1 MVNEMSRRGGKM
13 VLFGYVLSVWLAASA
28 GAVKVGERIG
38 PLELTTLE
46 GLTFV
51 MDNYAMD
58 EKVGTVIAFLSARCP
73 VTDAMSKRINYVQEE
88 YRHDDILWV
97 GIGANPDE
105 SGDEIREFCQ
115 RRGMIF
121 PMYLD
126 PEGKIRKRFEPSVT
140 PQVFLLDSK
149 SEVVYHGAI
158 GDSEDVALEAA
169 IRAMDKKREIEVKH
183 VEPKGTAIG
192 KRLGKR
198 EVEDLYGTIA
208 FSSEVIFEKIPGA
221 AAYHCSTLTE
231 CGNGDLLCLWYG
243 GSYEAADDQ
252 KLWLA
257 RRKKGRR
264 TWGRPEA
271 IAGNSLTPAGNAIIF
286 TDGIG
291 RVWVLWGK
299 KIGDRPR
306 RRGSGGTGRIMYR
319 ISADNGYIW
328 TEEKIFGREL
338 GVRDGW
344 GLRHVPP
351 WLSTGEMCLALSGL
365 KDQGDDLKSLY
376 IMKTADNGKM
386 WETSAPYRG
395 GSQPTVIERDDGSLF
410 VMMRGKPIIKQA
422 LSKDGGKTWSEAKES
437 VLPNPNAGI
446 AMCKLKNGHVVLV
459 FNNTSK
465 GRSPLNIVRSL
476 DGGRTWET
484 PLALETN
491 PGEYSYPCVIQASNG
506 SIQISYTYRRYT
518 IKHVEMNENWLVR
531 MKRPN

>member
-1 MVNEMSRRGGKM
+1 MALVGC
-13 VLFGYVLSVWLAASA
+13 VLSVCIGARAT
-28 GAVKVGERIG
+28 GAVKIGEKIG
-38 PLELTTLE
+38 PLELTTLD
-46 GLTFV
+46 GLSFV

-73 VTDAMSKRINYVQEE
+73 VTDAMSERINYVQEE

-97 GIGANPDE
+97 GIGANPAE
-105 SGDEIREFCQ
+105 SGDEICEFCQ
-115 RRGMIF
+115 RQGMIF

-126 PEGKIRKRFEPSVT
+126 PGGKIRKRFEPKVT
-140 PQVFLLDSK
+140 PEVFLLNAK

-169 IRAMDKKREIEVKH
+169 IRAMDKKREIKVKH
-183 VEPKGTAIG
+183 VPAKGTAIG
-192 KRLGKR
+192 KRLSKR

-221 AAYHCSTLTE
+221 VAYHCSTLTE
-231 CGNGDLLCLWYG
+231 CANGDLLCLWYG
-243 GSYEAADDQ
+243 GSYEASDDQ
-252 KLWLA
+252 RLWLA
-257 RRKKGRR
+257 RRKKGER

-271 IAGNSLTPAGNAIIF
+271 VAGSSLTPAGNAIIF

-306 RRGSGGTGRIMYR
+306 RRGSGGTGRTMYR
-319 ISADNGYIW
+319 ISADNGYTW
-328 TEEKIFGREL
+328 TEDKIFGKKF
-338 GVRDGW
+338 GVKDGW
-344 GLRHVPP
+344 GLRNVPT
-351 WLSTGEMCLALSGL
+351 WLGTGEMCLALSGL

-376 IMKTADNGKM
+376 LMKTKDNGET

-410 VMMRGKPIIKQA
+410 VMMRGRPIIKQTV
-422 LSKDGGKTWSEAKES
+422 SKDGGKSWRPAEQS

-446 AMCKLKNGHVVLV
+446 AMTKLRNGHIVLI
-459 FNNTSK
+459 FNNTNK
-465 GRSPLNIVRSL
+465 GRSPLNLARSL
-476 DGGRTWET
+476 DGGRTWEE
-484 PLALETN
+484 PLALESN
-491 PGEYSYPCVIQASNG
+491 PGEYSYPCIIQTKDG
-506 SIQISYTYRRYT
+506 RIHMTYTYRRYT

-531 MKRPN
+531 LKRPN